1 MKLKTRNENL
11 EREAGKY
18 ARMVEDKKIGQ
29 SQQSSDN
36 TMNIKL
42 RK

>member
-18 ARMVEDKKIGQ
+18 ARMVEDKKLYG
-29 SQQSSDN
+29 
-36 TMNIKL
+36 
-42 RK
+42 